1 MEVTEIIQHKGG
13 HVVTTTP
20 EQSIKDT
27 VQLLRREKIGAV
39 VVCND
44 DGKVVG
50 LISERDIVNGLAARA
65 RLFAS
70 GRLAN

>member
-44 DGKVVG
+44 DG
-50 LISERDIVNGLAARA
+50 
-65 RLFAS
+65 
-70 GRLAN
+70 